1 MFRQRFR
8 VVEVLSLGPVATV
21 AQVVERRVDR
31 NPMKKGREPRVAA
44 IGGEGA
50 VEGDEDLL
58 DQIVALGDRADQ
70 ARDARAYGIRVP
82 AEEVREGGA
91 VTLAGRRDHR
101 GVVAFR
107 LAVRNHGRRWS
118 EAPTHPHSVRPT
130 SSTTPIYGAT
140 AGVE

>member
-1 MFRQRFR
+1 MFCQRFR
-8 VVEVLSLGPVATV
+8 VVEVLAMSPVATA
-21 AQVVERRVDR
+21 AQMVVRGIDG

-58 DQIVALGDRADQ
+58 DQIIALGDRADQ

-82 AEEVREGGA
+82 AEELREGGA

-101 GVVAFR
+101 GGICFR
-107 LAVRNHGRRWS
+107 VGWREHRRRRR
-118 EAPTHPHSVRPT
+118 EAPTN
-130 SSTTPIYGAT
+130 SSR
-140 AGVE
+140 